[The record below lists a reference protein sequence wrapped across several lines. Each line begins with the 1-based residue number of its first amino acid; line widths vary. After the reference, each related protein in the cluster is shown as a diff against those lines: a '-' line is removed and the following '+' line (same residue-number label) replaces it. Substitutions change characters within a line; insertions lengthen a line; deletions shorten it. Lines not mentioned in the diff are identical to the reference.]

1 MPRYFTIG
9 QMARRSGLSRST
21 LLYYDRLGLLQP
33 VKRTLGNY
41 RQYSPANAERLDQI
55 CMYRNMGVPLKEIGR
70 LLDQVR
76 PDSSRSARIL
86 KDHLRALEGEVERLQ
101 RQQRQIVRL
110 LGSLESRLPSL
121 KTERTTRRVRAA
133 SSRKRSTSSREE
145 AGMVNK
151 ERFVEIMRAAGLSDE
166 DMHNMHRQF
175 EKMEPDAHQEFLE
188 SLGID
193 SGEIKKIREWSRS

>member
-1 MPRYFTIG
+1 
-9 QMARRSGLSRST
+9 LSRST

-33 VKRTLGNY
+33 VNRTAGNY
-41 RQYSPANAERLDQI
+41 RQYSPASAERLDQI
-55 CMYRNMGVPLKEIGR
+55 CMYRSMGVPLKEIGR

-86 KDHLRALEGEVERLQ
+86 KDHLRALDREVERLQ
-101 RQQRQIVRL
+101 HQQRQIVRL
-110 LGSLESRLPSL
+110 LEPLESRLPSL
-121 KTERTTRRVRAA
+121 KTERTTRRVRAT
-133 SSRKRSTSSREE
+133 SSRKRSTSLPEE
-145 AGMVNK
+145 AEMVNK

-193 SGEIKKIREWSRS
+193 SGEIEKIREWSRS